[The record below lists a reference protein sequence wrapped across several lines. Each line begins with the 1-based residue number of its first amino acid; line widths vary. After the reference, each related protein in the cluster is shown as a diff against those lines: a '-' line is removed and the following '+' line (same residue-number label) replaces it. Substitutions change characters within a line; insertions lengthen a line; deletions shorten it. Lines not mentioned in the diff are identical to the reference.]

1 MEIGQLSLVL
11 DVWKG
16 GEKMSNKK
24 GAIDH
29 LKKHQMYPATR
40 EELIAECNGLS
51 DFSNED
57 KEWFTDNLPAATYAS
72 AKEVMGALGL

>member
-1 MEIGQLSLVL
+1 
-11 DVWKG
+11 
-16 GEKMSNKK
+16 MSNKK

-51 DFSNED
+51 DFSKED
-57 KEWFTDNLPAATYAS
+57 KKWFTDHLAAGTYTS
-72 AKEVMGALGL
+72 ANVVIRALGL